1 MAFCFNCGN
10 PLVNGAK
17 FCTQCGTPQAITTQ
31 PEQRKTVYDGE
42 IHKCPNCGEIVD
54 ALLPKCPTCGYEF
67 RGVKSVSSA
76 QVLSAKLAELDAQR
90 KPKDKKK
97 SSKNDSGEMNE
108 IDEQKITLISTFPIP
123 NAKEDLC
130 EFVAMAGSNVNTD
143 LFGKEYPKREF
154 AITKAW
160 NATFEQ
166 AYTKSKIL
174 LAGDPRLEA
183 IENTHS
189 EIQKKIKEVKAQH
202 KKEEKADFRFSIFML
217 IGALSLL
224 CGPMVWSIAT
234 DITTNAK
241 LKNAEVET
249 AQLEANERNEVLR
262 LEAIVD
268 DVENALDKGEYKL
281 ALTLAETIA
290 YSADDSNETQIRKWD
305 AQRKYLI
312 EKITDEAAAN
322 GVDLNE
328 NSNSDSEIS
337 LVTSDSG

>member
-97 SSKNDSGEMNE
+97 SSNNDRGELNE

-123 NAKEDLC
+123 NAKEDLF
-130 EFVAMAGSNVNTD
+130 EFVVVACSNVNTD
-143 LFGKEYPKREF
+143 LYKDERPKREF

-160 NATFEQ
+160 NATLEQ
-166 AYTKSKIL
+166 AYIKSKVL
-174 LAGDPRLEA
+174 FAGDFRLDA
-183 IENTHS
+183 IEAMHK
-189 EIQKKIKEVKAQH
+189 EIQHKIEDAKIKKA
-202 KKEEKADFRFSIFML
+202 KEEKSDLLVVIFFALGIISILTAL
-217 IGALSLL
+217 IAWGVSAYYKREEKTE
-224 CGPMVWSIAT
+224 A
-234 DITTNAK
+234 
-241 LKNAEVET
+241 
-249 AQLEANERNEVLR
+249 AQIEANEQREVAR
-262 LEAIVD
+262 LEAIVA
-268 DVENALDKGEYKL
+268 DVENALDIGDYKL
-281 ALTLAETIA
+281 ALMYAETIA
-290 YSADDSNETQIRKWD
+290 FRADDNNETQIRKWD

-322 GVDLNE
+322 GVDLNG
-328 NSNSDSEIS
+328 NSNSESKSS